1 MSEFADDEWVMDVSK
16 MIAAWFLATAF
27 AASLLL
33 YTGFVL

>member
-1 MSEFADDEWVMDVSK
+1 MSELTDDEWMMDVST

-33 YTGFVL
+33 YAGFAL